1 MIGNPAHPPEKTISS
16 SSRGAPDEVS
26 ADETSL
32 FCAQAID
39 GHQAPAD
46 RPANAPVNC
55 LCRLEPTRAQLH
67 KFRSDFHVRFPRSF
81 LRQSPLIFAGEFV
94 ERLKR
99 GRKRRCFSWQ
109 IAKTSFARH
118 STKNTV
124 MKLISPVLSSF
135 QYSRIPVSRKD
146 QQSLQDPPVRAC
158 YSSRRTRARVA
169 EAVSL

>member
-1 MIGNPAHPPEKTISS
+1 MIGNPDHPPEKTISS

-39 GHQAPAD
+39 GHQAPAN
-46 RPANAPVNC
+46 RPANAPENC
-55 LCRLEPTRAQLH
+55 LCRLEQLH
-67 KFRSDFHVRFPRSF
+67 KFRSNFHVRFPRSP
-81 LRQSPLIFAGEFV
+81 LRQSPLIFAGEFL

-99 GRKRRCFSWQ
+99 GRKRRCFNWQ

-118 STKNTV
+118 SIKNTV
-124 MKLISPVLSSF
+124 MKLISPVLSLF

-146 QQSLQDPPVRAC
+146 QQSLQDPPARAC
-158 YSSRRTRARVA
+158 YSFRRTRARVA